1 MHRSVGVK
9 TIWSVS
15 DSPACHAIRATLP
28 FVHNFEPFSIQWKQA
43 MTDNNQPHEKW
54 EKAFSKVITPFE
66 EFVHKETTS
75 GLLLMACAVLA
86 LILANTAL
94 HHTYEHILHTP
105 LAISLGDWK
114 LEYSLHH
121 WINDG
126 LMWLFFFLVGLEI
139 KREVLVGQLSDI
151 RQAVLP
157 IIAAIGGMAVP
168 ALFYWALN
176 PDGVGAMGW
185 GIPMAT
191 DIAFSIGVLV
201 LLGNRVPRSLLTFL
215 VALAIV
221 DDLGAV
227 AVIAIFYTG
236 NVVWSAVGIAVLL
249 VGVLIVCNRV
259 GIRSPVPYFLVG
271 TLLWLALLQSGIH
284 ATVAGILTAWTIP
297 ARSKFDIHRFGNII
311 GSMGERIQQRIRSRE
326 KCLIETD
333 EEQRRGVVQSLID
346 GIHMIE
352 TPLQR
357 LEHSLHVPV
366 AFVIIPL
373 FALANAGIPIVPEK
387 IPLLLSEPITL
398 GIIFGLVFGKLL
410 GIGGLSLL
418 AVKLGIGQ
426 LPEGTRPQ
434 HIIGVGMI
442 GGIGFTMSIF
452 IAELA
457 FYGQQRELI
466 LAKTGV
472 LFASVIAGLCG
483 FAWLYLTARTDSP
496 QQAEPAVVPSHE

>member
-1 MHRSVGVK
+1 M
-9 TIWSVS
+9 T
-15 DSPACHAIRATLP
+15 
-28 FVHNFEPFSIQWKQA
+28 
-43 MTDNNQPHEKW
+43 TDNLPYEKW
-54 EKAFSKVITPFE
+54 ERAFEKVITPFE

-86 LILANTAL
+86 LVLANSAL

-105 LAISLGDWK
+105 LAISLGNWK

-139 KREVLVGQLSDI
+139 KREVLVGQLSKI

-157 IIAAIGGMAVP
+157 IIAAIGGMVMP
-168 ALFYWALN
+168 ALFYYLLN
-176 PDGVGAMGW
+176 ADGIGARGW

-191 DIAFSIGVLV
+191 DIAFSIGVLI

-236 NVVWSAVGIAVLL
+236 NIVWGAVGIATLL
-249 VGVLIVCNRV
+249 VGLLVVLNRA

-271 TLLWLALLQSGIH
+271 ILLWLALLQSGIH

-297 ARSKFDIHRFGNII
+297 ARSKCDIHRFGDLI
-311 GSMGERIQQRIRSRE
+311 GTMGDRIQQRIQSRE
-326 KCLIETD
+326 QCLIMTD
-333 EEQRRGVVQSLID
+333 EEQRRGVVQALLD
-346 GIHMIE
+346 GIHMVE

-398 GIIFGLVFGKLL
+398 GIILGLVFGKLI

-426 LPEGTRPQ
+426 LPEGTQPR
-434 HIIGVGMI
+434 HIIGVGLI

-452 IAELA
+452 ISELA

-472 LFASVIAGLCG
+472 LFASLIAGLCG
-483 FAWLYLTARTDSP
+483 FIWLYLTAGDTSAQRAHPGSGQP
-496 QQAEPAVVPSHE
+496 QE

>member
-1 MHRSVGVK
+1 
-9 TIWSVS
+9 
-15 DSPACHAIRATLP
+15 
-28 FVHNFEPFSIQWKQA
+28 

-66 EFVHKETTS
+66 EFVHKETAS

-105 LAISLGDWK
+105 LAISLGEWK

-151 RQAVLP
+151 KQAVLP

-168 ALFYWALN
+168 ALFYYALN
-176 PDGVGAMGW
+176 LEGIGARGW

-191 DIAFSIGVLV
+191 DIAFSIGVLI

-236 NVVWSAVGIAVLL
+236 NIVWGALGIAALL
-249 VGVLIVCNRV
+249 VGLLMVFNRA
-259 GIRSPVPYFLVG
+259 GIRSPIPYFLVG
-271 TLLWLALLQSGIH
+271 ILLWLALLQSGIH

-297 ARSKFDIHRFGNII
+297 ARSKFDIHRFGDII
-311 GSMGERIQQRIRSRE
+311 GTMGERIQQRIRSKE
-326 KCLIETD
+326 QCLLMTD
-333 EEQRRGVVQSLID
+333 EEQRRGVVQSLLD

-387 IPLLLSEPITL
+387 IPLLLQEPITL
-398 GIIFGLVFGKLL
+398 GIIFGLVFGKLI

-418 AVKLGIGQ
+418 AIRLGIGQ
-426 LPEGTRPQ
+426 LPEGTRPR

-457 FYGQQRELI
+457 FYGEQRELV

-483 FAWLYLTARTDSP
+483 YAWLYLTAGVNSAQA
-496 QQAEPAVVPSHE
+496 QQGESATRP